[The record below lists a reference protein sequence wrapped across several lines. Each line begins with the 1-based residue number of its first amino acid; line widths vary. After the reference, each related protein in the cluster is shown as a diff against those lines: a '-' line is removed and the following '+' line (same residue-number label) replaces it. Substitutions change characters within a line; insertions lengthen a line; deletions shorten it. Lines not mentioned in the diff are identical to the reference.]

1 MINRRKTIIGS
12 VAVLATAMALPAI
25 AAPAALPFTAAA
37 FEAAQ
42 KSGKSILVEI
52 HADWCPTCKAQAPII
67 SQLRDDPRFKDLLV
81 FRVDFD
87 AQKDVV
93 RQMGARSQ
101 STLITFKGQTETGR
115 SVGDTRKESIQT
127 LLSQAL

>member
-1 MINRRKTIIGS
+1 MINRRGTIIWG
-12 VAVLATAMALPAI
+12 VALLAATIAVPAF
-25 AAPAALPFTAAA
+25 AAPAALSFTPAA

-42 KSGKSILVEI
+42 KSGRSILVEI

-67 SQLRDDPRFKDLLV
+67 SQLRDDPRYKDLLV

-93 RQMGARSQ
+93 RQLGARSQ

-115 SVGDTRKESIQT
+115 SVGDTRKESIQM